1 MSFRF
6 LTSLTAVVL
15 KRLARCSIIDT
26 ESAWKV
32 FTGDFSILLTFLIDD
47 FSKRGQNWTRWTF
60 IYHSSPKNN
69 IVKGYM
75 TRAFNQRFFLVQTN
89 IYWLLHQLTL
99 EGKLP
104 VWSRTCTANEWLH
117 QDGISE
123 SQAFWSLATEKPFSS
138 LLFVFILALVHFT
151 QRSLDAQVDW
161 LINVAEIYFHL
172 LVNNHNE
179 R

>member
-75 TRAFNQRFFLVQTN
+75 TRAFNQRLFVVQMN

-117 QDGISE
+117 QDDISE
-123 SQAFWSLATEKPFSS
+123 TQAFWSLATETFLKSVVCLHSCTGAFYPE
-138 LLFVFILALVHFT
+138 ITWCAG
-151 QRSLDAQVDW
+151 W
-161 LINVAEIYFHL
+161 LINDWSRYIFHL